1 MKILDISNR
10 ELPNFNRMDAV
21 DGTIYGSHNKVNSIN
36 PYNTYFVAQYPN
48 GKVIRGKN
56 LFETGWDNIPQG
68 LSKLSYILSTGHI
81 IEIPKC
87 KAILPMIE
95 VSVGVD
101 GSRIFRFINVHCLVD
116 KEIIVY
122 KIVLRQDKIS
132 KWKIGDIIMSKQPL
146 PKEMYSSWKYMS

>member
-1 MKILDISNR
+1 MNKIIINNTDLHSFRD
-10 ELPNFNRMDAV
+10 MDAV
-21 DGTIYGSHNKVNSIN
+21 DATIYGAHNKVKSVN
-36 PYNTYFVAQYPN
+36 PLLCYFVVKYPD
-48 GKVIRGKN
+48 GKIVKGKN
-56 LFETGWDNIPQG
+56 LFETGWDELPQG
-68 LSKLSYILSTGHI
+68 IHKLSYVLSTGHI

-101 GSRIFRFINVHCLVD
+101 GSRIFHFINVHCLVD

-122 KIVLRQDKIS
+122 KIVLRQDNIS
-132 KWKIGDIIMSKQPL
+132 KWKIGDVIMSKQPL